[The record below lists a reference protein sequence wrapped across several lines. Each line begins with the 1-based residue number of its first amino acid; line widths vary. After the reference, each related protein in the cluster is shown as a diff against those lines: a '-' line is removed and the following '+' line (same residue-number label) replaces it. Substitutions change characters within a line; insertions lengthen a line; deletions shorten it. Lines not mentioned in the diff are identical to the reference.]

1 MGSVSDDARRAQLAK
16 VAEGALGTRGPKSKL
31 HRLLADGHPA
41 LFAAVADIRSGKKR
55 VREILR
61 EMNKALEESGADE
74 HPVDYQGFA
83 RFARRINL
91 RHEALRQAGEETHR
105 LLGSFTQSI
114 ADASKDE
121 PRTDRDLLACEIIKT
136 LLYDLLSTQAQSGE
150 LPTLDMLKHAATI
163 LNTVESAA
171 SRAQQRSAAQEAGEE
186 ADKQV
191 IKVEGF
197 SSAVAANK
205 TFHCKLQAG
214 DKAKFTANGTLTD
227 DVDFNIVS
235 ICLIG

>member
-1 MGSVSDDARRAQLAK
+1 MAAREDNEAGLTQGAQQKQLAQ
-16 VAEGALGTRGPKSKL
+16 VAEDALGTRGRKGKL
-31 HRLLADGHPA
+31 HHLLAQGHPA
-41 LFAAVADIRSGKKR
+41 LFAAVADIRGGKKR
-55 VREILR
+55 VRDILR
-61 EMNKALEESGADE
+61 EMNKALEESGAEE

-114 ADASKDE
+114 TDAAKDE

-136 LLYDLLSTQAQSGE
+136 LLYDLLSAQAQSGE

-171 SRAQQRSAAQEAGEE
+171 SRAIQRSAAQGAEEGAEDPAGLTTQTVEALREHLFG
-186 ADKQV
+186 APPKTA
-191 IKVEGF
+191 EG
-197 SSAVAANK
+197 
-205 TFHCKLQAG
+205 
-214 DKAKFTANGTLTD
+214 
-227 DVDFNIVS
+227 
-235 ICLIG
+235 